1 MNHDEPRDPAL
12 SALLP
17 LDERTGPATQL
28 SAEQEA
34 QLVTRALDQWQAV
47 PANARGVSAMPLRTW
62 MMAAAALLM
71 CVAGA
76 RAFYVWMQPAPAPT
90 TAPMVAP
97 SPAVTP
103 VAAPNP
109 APAIEDDKV
118 QRAPR
123 PQAGLETDHLLRAN
137 RLRADGRYR
146 DAVRAYQR
154 VIASDTGVS
163 AYVAR
168 VAAASILL
176 EHLGSPR
183 TARTLFIEARTQRPS
198 DTLDKEIARGIA
210 ECDKQLDAQP

>member
-1 MNHDEPRDPAL
+1 MNDDEPRDPAL

-17 LDERTGPATQL
+17 LDERTGPAADI
-28 SAEQEA
+28 SPAQEA
-34 QLVTRALDQWQAV
+34 EMVRRALDHWQTTHAK
-47 PANARGVSAMPLRTW
+47 RSVSTMPLRTW

-76 RAFYVWMQPAPAPT
+76 RAFYVWMQAAPAPT

-176 EHLGSPR
+176 EHLGSPK
-183 TARTLFIEARTQRPS
+183 TARTLFIEARTQRPR